1 MYIWKGT
8 AIMNQNI
15 FYMDCYKQDYKQGN
29 IGFVR
34 LEEQSVFLVIKGIGI
49 KGTVNCIA
57 YMIDDEGRKIKLTEI
72 LVKDGYG
79 QEKCQWPEGKGKSEC
94 CAIFV
99 PFGRNMYGSCV
110 VRAIKKEIKNKADNA
125 YQVQSSENYKS
136 DFTECNNFEISEPI
150 VELEE
155 DKWEQLCKTYP
166 QVHIF
171 PEAESILIKPKDMIV
186 LTRQY
191 HELAANSF
199 VLHSYY
205 NYRQLLLFRYNENA
219 LDMGRIAYYIG
230 VPGIYYEREKRI
242 AMMFG
247 FEGFENG
254 ESRMQEECKR
264 AAYIGC
270 FGYYMKQVDI

>member
-15 FYMDCYKQDYKQGN
+15 FYIDCYKQDYKQGN

-34 LEEQSVFLVIKGIGI
+34 LEEQSIFLVIKGISI

-79 QEKCQWPEGKGKSEC
+79 QEKCQWPKGKGKSEC

-110 VRAIKKEIKNKADNA
+110 VRAIKKEIKNKADND
-125 YQVQSSENYKS
+125 YQVQSSENYKL
-136 DFTECNNFEISEPI
+136 DCTECNSFEISEPI
-150 VELEE
+150 VELKE

-254 ESRMQEECKR
+254 ESRMQEESKR
-264 AAYIGC
+264 DAYIGC

>member
-15 FYMDCYKQDYKQGN
+15 FYIDCYKQDYKQGN

-34 LEEQSVFLVIKGIGI
+34 LEEQSIFLVIKGISI

-79 QEKCQWPEGKGKSEC
+79 QEKCQWPEGKRKSEC

-110 VRAIKKEIKNKADNA
+110 VRAIKKEIKNKADND
-125 YQVQSSENYKS
+125 YQVQSSENYKL
-136 DFTECNNFEISEPI
+136 DCTECNNFEISEPI
-150 VELEE
+150 VELKE

-219 LDMGRIAYYIG
+219 LDMGQIAYYIG

-254 ESRMQEECKR
+254 ESRMQEESKR
-264 AAYIGC
+264 DAYIGC